1 MKDGID
7 SNNSSVGGH
16 LSTYVAIVVLTM
28 EHDVKP
34 VKSWYDLESREIE
47 RMWIDE
53 AYARS
58 CQIINVRANKG
69 VTYPYSKF
77 AKFIHFSST
86 ISDLVIESL
95 VESGKICIRRDEH
108 GCIVIQ
114 VL

>member
-1 MKDGID
+1 M
-7 SNNSSVGGH
+7 
-16 LSTYVAIVVLTM
+16 STYVAIIVLTM
-28 EHDVKP
+28 KHDAKSVKN
-34 VKSWYDLESREIE
+34 WYDLESREIE

-69 VTYPYSKF
+69 VTYPYNKF
-77 AKFIHFSST
+77 AKFIHFSPT

-95 VESGKICIRRDEH
+95 VSSGKICIRRDEQ
-108 GCIVIQ
+108 GCVVIQ